1 MKHLAFLLD
10 CPLPGKT
17 MLFPDYYENLQQ
29 EIDESYDEVSK
40 EELLNVRWESK
51 IANDKALKVFKT
63 KDIKLL

>member
-10 CPLPGKT
+10 CPSSGKT